1 MASISNSG
9 SQSGDDV
16 IGTAF
21 SYVIYPAIDKI
32 FPLTALRKIAIGLFV
47 MVPGFAI
54 VAMLQSWIDA
64 GETPNISW
72 QLFAYAVLTASE
84 VMVSITCL
92 EFAYTQAPT
101 SMKSV
106 VMAVFL
112 FSVSLG
118 NYFTAGVNKFI
129 LVEKGDI
136 ASVTEVTKEHF
147 GKQKGW
153 SESISMATTKPYLEL
168 KQA

>member
-1 MASISNSG
+1 
-9 SQSGDDV
+9 
-16 IGTAF
+16 
-21 SYVIYPAIDKI
+21 
-32 FPLTALRKIAIGLFV
+32 

-147 GKQKGW
+147 SKAEGLVREYFDGNN
-153 SESISMATTKPYLEL
+153 EAISN
-168 KQA
+168 